1 MTVKSESFGD
11 FVAAAAREA
20 GYDIDSPRGGGRTAL
35 AELTGMSASSVGR
48 MLAGQ
53 TLPDPSVL
61 ERLAQALKVPVLE
74 LFVLHG
80 VLSVIPDSALQ
91 PAMTIARAAEALGIR
106 DPLKVEIFTAMTQV
120 LVAEQPNT

>member
-11 FVAAAAREA
+11 FVATAARLA
-20 GYDIDSPRGGGRTAL
+20 GYDVDSPRGGGRTAL

-53 TLPDPSVL
+53 TLPDASVL
-61 ERLAQALKVPVLE
+61 ERLALALKVPVLE

-80 VLSVIPDSALQ
+80 ILSAIPDAAHPPALTV
-91 PAMTIARAAEALGIR
+91 AGAAEALGIR

-120 LVAEQPNT
+120 LLADEPGT